1 MYIPRIL
8 DQKVAS
14 SLKNKK
20 ILFVLG
26 PRQVGK
32 TTLIGEFLKRESG
45 ILLNLDIEVDKA
57 KLIAV
62 SHLEP
67 IEAIRQL
74 GAENKMLVIDEAH
87 RYPEIGRIVKGWY
100 DAKVKTKIFLLGS
113 SSLNLL
119 DRAAES
125 LTGRNEKLFLTPL
138 LFKEILRTQSWY
150 TPKTSKFQLK
160 TAFREQIKGLLLG
173 FLAYG
178 SYPETILT
186 DDKENYLSNLASD
199 YLLKD
204 ILQSELVKSPGPIN
218 RLLLLLAYQI
228 GNEISTNELAVNLSI
243 SRQTV
248 ERYLDLLER
257 TFVIFRLPSF
267 SRNPR
272 KEIAK
277 GKKIYFW
284 DTGIRN
290 ALLKEFSATG
300 MRSDIGNLW
309 ENWVVA
315 EFAKKNI
322 TLNLHQNL
330 YFWRTRNGSEV
341 DLVVKEKEGLRAFEI
356 KWSAKKKSSRRGFFD
371 RYQVHPKLINQE
383 NFIDYVLP

>member
-8 DQKVAS
+8 DQKVAN

-20 ILFVLG
+20 VLFILG

-32 TTLIGEFLKRESG
+32 TTLVEEFLKKEG
-45 ILLNLDIEVDKA
+45 GVLLNLDIEVDKA
-57 KLIAV
+57 KLIAA

-67 IEAIRQL
+67 INAIHQL
-74 GAENKMLVIDEAH
+74 GAKDKILVIDEAH

-100 DAKVKTKIFLLGS
+100 DAKVGIKIFLLGS

-119 DRAAES
+119 DKTAES

-138 LFKEILRTQSWY
+138 LFKEILQTQSWY
-150 TPKTSKFQLK
+150 TSKTSKSQLK
-160 TAFREQIKGLLLG
+160 TAFKKQVRGLLLN
-173 FLAYG
+173 LLTYG

-186 DDKENYLSNLASD
+186 ADKENYLLNLTSD

-204 ILQSELVKSPGPIN
+204 ILQSDLVKSPEPIN
-218 RLLLLLAYQI
+218 RLLLLLAYQV
-228 GNEISTNELAVNLSI
+228 GNEVSTNELAVNLSI

-267 SRNPR
+267 SRNPG

-277 GKKIYFW
+277 SKKTYFW

-290 ALLKEFSATG
+290 ALLKEFTVTDL
-300 MRSDIGNLW
+300 RSDIGSLW
-309 ENWVVA
+309 ENWLVA
-315 EFAKKNI
+315 EFVKKNL
-322 TLNLHQNL
+322 TLNLRQNL
-330 YFWRTRNGSEV
+330 YFWRTKDGSEV
-341 DLVVKEKEGLRAFEI
+341 DLVIKGKKGLQAFEI
-356 KWSAKKKSSRRGFFD
+356 KWSAKKKGSRRGFFD
-371 RYQVHPKLINQE
+371 RYQVSPKLINQE
-383 NFIDYVLP
+383 NFVEHIL

>member
-8 DQKVAS
+8 DQKVAN

-20 ILFVLG
+20 VLFILG

-32 TTLIGEFLKRESG
+32 TTLVEEFLKKEG
-45 ILLNLDIEVDKA
+45 GVFLNLDIEVDKA
-57 KLIAV
+57 KIIAA

-67 IEAIRQL
+67 INAIHQL
-74 GAENKMLVIDEAH
+74 GAKDKILVIDEAH

-100 DAKVKTKIFLLGS
+100 DAKVGIKIFLLGS
-113 SSLNLL
+113 SSLNL
-119 DRAAES
+119 
-125 LTGRNEKLFLTPL
+125 NEKLFLTPL
-138 LFKEILRTQSWY
+138 LFKEILQTQSWY
-150 TPKTSKFQLK
+150 TSKTSKFQLK
-160 TAFREQIKGLLLG
+160 TAFKKQVRGLLLNI
-173 FLAYG
+173 LTYG

-186 DDKENYLSNLASD
+186 GDKENYLLNLASD

-204 ILQSELVKSPGPIN
+204 ILQSDLVKSPEPIN

-228 GNEISTNELAVNLSI
+228 GNEVSTNELAVNLGI

-257 TFVIFRLPSF
+257 TFVIFRLHSF

-277 GKKIYFW
+277 SKKIYFW

-290 ALLKEFSATG
+290 ALLKEFTVTDL
-300 MRSDIGNLW
+300 RSDIGSLW

-315 EFAKKNI
+315 EFVKKNLTI
-322 TLNLHQNL
+322 NLHQNL
-330 YFWRTRNGSEV
+330 YFWRTKDGSEV
-341 DLVVKEKEGLRAFEI
+341 DLVVKGKEGLQAFEI
-356 KWSAKKKSSRRGFFD
+356 KWSAKKKGSRRGFFD
-371 RYQVHPKLINQE
+371 RYQVYPELINQE
-383 NFIDYVLP
+383 NFVEYIL